1 MSSDLIEFFEIKNLF
16 IEYLNNNCKYKYFY
30 IREINNLTIEHEII
44 SQLLIFISIIMKK
57 QQTYQYYNENEVLIE
72 KKIITESNKLLK
84 KIKYQYND

>member
-1 MSSDLIEFFEIKNLF
+1 MSSDLIEFFEIKKLF
-16 IEYLNNNCKYKYFY
+16 LEFLNNNCKYNYFH
-30 IREINNLTIEHEII
+30 IEEINNLTIENEII

-84 KIKYQYND
+84 KIKHQYTN